1 MFFKLPL
8 KFIIFQ
14 KNLKERYK
22 IVLKNFIHE
31 IKQNMAVKASK
42 EFKAIAARTNNKNN
56 IKNYKTKKKAFVLL
70 FFYASLSSIFAEFLH
85 SKVRHTHT

>member
-42 EFKAIAARTNNKNN
+42 EFKAIAARTANNKNN
-56 IKNYKTKKKAFVLL
+56 IKNYKTKKKHFYCYFFTPLYRL
-70 FFYASLSSIFAEFLH
+70 FLPSFCTA
-85 SKVRHTHT
+85 K